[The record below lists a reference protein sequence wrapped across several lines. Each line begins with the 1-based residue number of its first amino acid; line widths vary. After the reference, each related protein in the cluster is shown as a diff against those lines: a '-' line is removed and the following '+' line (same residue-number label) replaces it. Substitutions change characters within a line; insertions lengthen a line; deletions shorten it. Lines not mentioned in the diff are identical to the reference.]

1 MFMASQSKTSG
12 IGRVLIAVYA
22 VFAVSS
28 TARATYQ
35 LLREFD
41 QAPVAYLLSAV
52 AALVYI
58 LATIS
63 LAKKGETFNRIAW
76 VAVSFELLGVIVVG
90 ILSLTHPELFGHPS
104 VWSNFGAG
112 YGYIPLILPILG
124 LLWLRKTSASESSE
138 KRAA

>member
-1 MFMASQSKTSG
+1 MASQSKTSG

-28 TARATYQ
+28 SARASYQ

-41 QAPVAYLLSAV
+41 QAPLAYILSAL

-63 LAKKGETFNRIAW
+63 LAKKGATWNSVAW
-76 VAVSFELLGVIVVG
+76 LAVSFELIGVLAVG
-90 ILSLTHPELFGHPS
+90 ILSLVQPELFGHPS
-104 VWSNFGAG
+104 VWSRFGAG
-112 YGYIPLILPILG
+112 YGYVPLVLPILG
-124 LLWLRKTSASESSE
+124 LLWLRKTTSVSDTMN
-138 KRAA
+138 RAL